1 MSDEKAKLLA
11 LVPQAPP
18 HGGVA
23 AQAALLLASKAFR
36 AAFEPAVIRT
46 NAFRPAENPDRK
58 RLDIRSMTGALKL
71 MVATANAVRRAEYS
85 AVYCIANGDLSFPWV
100 MLCALHAARLRGCP
114 LILHV
119 HASRSGFWE
128 WQKQHVSDCRSNA
141 CALRKSI
148 SGMGDRICARLSWR
162 ASRLVHL
169 TAGIDERYRALG
181 WRPAD
186 LVLPNSTA
194 VQAAV
199 DPLLKEPG
207 SMLFLGRLSREKGL
221 FDLLEALSG
230 LGAAAGNWKL
240 HVAGSVP
247 AGENPGAVESAVST
261 GGFGDRIVLHGLVM
275 GEEKAGL
282 LASCSI
288 LVQPTHRD
296 VFPMA
301 VVEAMASGL
310 AVISTGVGEIPSIP
324 SEAGWAMAE
333 AGDPSSLRGAVS
345 GLLSD
350 PQSVLRMGKANR
362 EKALREYDVEVNA
375 GRLVDL
381 ISGSIREVHR

>member
-1 MSDEKAKLLA
+1 MSDERAKLLA
-11 LVPQAPP
+11 MVPQAPP

-23 AQAALLLASKAFR
+23 AQAALLLASRAFQ

-58 RLDIRSMTGALKL
+58 RLDIRSMTGAFKL
-71 MVATANAVRRAEYS
+71 MVATANAVRKAEYS

-100 MLCALHAARLRGCP
+100 VLCALHAARLRGCP

-128 WQKQHVSDCRSNA
+128 WQKQHASDCRSGA

-148 SGMGDRICARLSWR
+148 STMGDRICARLSWR
-162 ASRLVHL
+162 AGRVVHL
-169 TAGIDERYRALG
+169 TAGIDEHYRALG

-194 VQAAV
+194 VQAV

-247 AGENPGAVESAVST
+247 AGENPGAVDSAVGT
-261 GGFGDRIVLHGLVM
+261 GGFGNRIVLHGLVM
-275 GEEKAGL
+275 GDEKAAL

-301 VVEAMASGL
+301 VVEAMASG
-310 AVISTGVGEIPSIP
+310 GRYFHRGR
-324 SEAGWAMAE
+324 
-333 AGDPSSLRGAVS
+333 GDPFHPL
-345 GLLSD
+345 
-350 PQSVLRMGKANR
+350 
-362 EKALREYDVEVNA
+362 
-375 GRLVDL
+375 
-381 ISGSIREVHR
+381 